1 MRIAEAAIAAARQY
15 DLLAWLGEIGKQR
28 LAVLL
33 VNLRAGRNFENR
45 VGAVGAVTILAHAG
59 AAVLSKKVLLVAVV
73 DQRVEPVD
81 RDGDH
86 VAAFAA
92 VAAVRAAV
100 LDELFAPERHAAVTA
115 VAGANID
122 FGFVEEFH
130 RDTNNSAR
138 PAAHEQSI

>member
-92 VAAVRAAV
+92 VA
-100 LDELFAPERHAAVTA
+100 
-115 VAGANID
+115 GANVD
-122 FGFVEEFH
+122 LGFVEEFH
-130 RDTNNSAR
+130 REHKQFSPTCYA
-138 PAAHEQSI
+138 